1 MDNQTKSILLLM
13 MDRVLGLSKSD
24 KEKVGWLLN
33 CVTVGS
39 DAIRMAQKISELP
52 PLLKARAEGFMQGL
66 TAATADTNRSTTSE
80 ENEKEKE
87 EAQQDG

>member
-13 MDRVLGLSKSD
+13 MDRVPGLSKSD

-52 PLLKARAEGFMQGL
+52 PRLKAIAEGFLQGL
-66 TAATADTNRSTTSE
+66 TAASVDNMRPVSTPGDTDG
-80 ENEKEKE
+80 EKE
-87 EAQQDG
+87 AQKDG

>member
-13 MDRVLGLSKSD
+13 MDRVPGLSKSD

-52 PLLKARAEGFMQGL
+52 PRLKAIAEGFIQGL
-66 TAATADTNRSTTSE
+66 TAASADSKPALEDTRASE
-80 ENEKEKE
+80 AGK
-87 EAQQDG
+87 EAQKDG